1 MIIKFKLFEIRVE
14 DIFSLKGDSDEFK
27 KYKNSEFKYD
37 SNLIEYVRINN
48 KRINLRIKWNNDK
61 EFHNILEKTIERT
74 NLKSVSELNR
84 LIRYGLKELYE
95 KNYEFIEKIGNYC
108 LYFKENDFSVLLSL
122 KYIDNKTSEIYI
134 YTLKSKL
141 NYYEN
146 DIIIKLDTTL

>member
-1 MIIKFKLFEIRVE
+1 VIIKFKLFEIRVE